1 MNKWIQVVL
10 MERTTR
16 EIKKKREKN
25 NIFNKLSKSGILD
38 RLRSIR
44 SGLLDLLE
52 DNKDNSS

>member
-16 EIKKKREKN
+16 EIKKREKN